1 METALTTKM
10 VIARIIPKAAAYP
23 NSPSVKAVCKR
34 SMGTTKVEFP
44 GPPLVKTYTRSKVLK
59 LPIRRK
65 VTDIA
70 MIGLISGRISE
81 NI

>member
-1 METALTTKM
+1 MTTKI
-10 VIARIIPKAAAYP
+10 VNARIIPKAAAYP
-23 NSPSVKAVCKR
+23 NSPSVNAVCKR
-34 SMGTTKVEFP
+34 SIGTTKVEFP

-59 LPIRRK
+59 LPMSRK

-70 MIGLISGRISE
+70 MMGLISGRISE